1 MGDKMKKIIL
11 CLLSILLLSGCG
23 EKVFNTPVKKV
34 ETFLQNYQT
43 LSVDIVEQLNKVVNE
58 EENFNADQ
66 RLAYKELMKKHY
78 QDLTYEIK
86 DEKIDGDKATVTVE
100 IEVRDY
106 SKALK
111 EADQYLENNKTEFY
125 DDKGVYNEFLFTT
138 YRIEQLKKVKDK
150 VKFTLNLT
158 LSKMNDEWKLDPIS
172 DIDEQKIN
180 GVYYY

>member
-1 MGDKMKKIIL
+1 MKKIVI
-11 CLLSILLLSGCG
+11 CMLSILLLSGCG
-23 EKVFNTPVKKV
+23 EKMFNTPMKQV
-34 ETFLQNYQT
+34 EMFFQNYQT
-43 LSVDIVEQLNKVVNE
+43 LDEKVLTQLNKVVNE

-78 QDLTYEIK
+78 QDLNFEIK
-86 DEKIDGDKATVTVE
+86 DEKIDGDVAIVTVE
-100 IEVRDY
+100 IEVKDY

-111 EADQYLENNKTEFY
+111 EADDYLESNRTEFY

-138 YRIEQLKKVKDK
+138 YRIEQLEKVEDK

-158 LSKMNDEWKLDPIS
+158 LTKVDDEWVMDNIS
-172 DIDEQKIN
+172 EIDEQKIN